1 MDFHDAQESRHSIR
15 SFTSSLL
22 TEEERSAFGQ
32 EIAHSN
38 EADSLHMS
46 LAITEPEALSSFLA
60 HHGKFHNVS
69 SYLLL
74 ADTPTLSLKQ
84 CAGDVSRVVL
94 TAQELG
100 FATC

>member
-46 LAITEPEALSSFLA
+46 LAITELEALNSFLA
-60 HHGKFHNVS
+60 HHGKFRNVS

-74 ADTPTLSLKQ
+74 ADAPTPSLKQ

>member
-1 MDFHDAQESRHSIR
+1 MDFHDAQEARHSIR

-46 LAITEPEALSSFLA
+46 LAVDEPEAPSSFLA

-74 ADTPTLSLKQ
+74 ADTPTPSLKQ
-84 CAGDVSRVVL
+84 CAGDVS
-94 TAQELG
+94 AS
-100 FATC
+100 ASY

>member
-1 MDFHDAQESRHSIR
+1 MDFHEAQEARHSIR

-32 EIAHSN
+32 AIAHSN

-46 LAITEPEALSSFLA
+46 LAVDEPEALSSFLA
-60 HHGKFHNVS
+60 HHEKFRNVL

-74 ADTPTLSLKQ
+74 ADAPTPSLKQ
-84 CAGDVSRVVL
+84 CVGDIS
-94 TAQELG
+94 AS
-100 FATC
+100 ASC